1 MRVFRIGL
9 SVAAAIGLSG
19 AIHAGT
25 RIVPIHPERADM
37 PETQRRDLVL
47 GDLDAILTGPSS
59 PTTIATA
66 PYASWEPGLCRRDVL
81 QLKYERIED
90 DRNSPRVALGIQTV
104 RVQYH
109 FLGWEKDKSR
119 ERRQKECEKLAGKEL
134 NWAFGDGDNFSVGAL
149 ATLKTA
155 EADVR
160 AKRRFTIDC
169 DALTDKAIKAA
180 CADAFLSAASK
191 ISEIW
196 RCPDRRDGCHGF
208 TAFPYRFTIFISFS
222 YGIDGGYTTAIEMQD
237 HEIVV
242 T

>member
-9 SVAAAIGLSG
+9 SMAAAIGISG

-37 PETQRRDLVL
+37 SETQRRDLVL
-47 GDLDAILTGPSS
+47 GDLNAILTGPSS

-66 PYASWEPGLCRRDVL
+66 PYASWESGLCRRDVL
-81 QLKYERIED
+81 QLKYERIKD
-90 DRNSPRVALGIQTV
+90 DRNSPHVPLGIQAV

-119 ERRQKECEKLAGKEL
+119 ERRQKQCEKLAGKNL
-134 NWAFGDGDNFSVGAL
+134 NWAFGDDDHFSVGAL
-149 ATLKTA
+149 ATLRIA

-160 AKRRFTIDC
+160 AKQRFTIDC
-169 DALTDKAIKAA
+169 DELTDDAAKAA

-196 RCPDRRDGCHGF
+196 RCPDRRDGCYGF
-208 TAFPYRFTIFISFS
+208 TAFPYRFTIFRSFS
-222 YGIDGGYTTAIEMQD
+222 YGIDGGYTTAIEMRD
-237 HEIVV
+237 DEIVV

>member
-1 MRVFRIGL
+1 MRVFRIGV

-47 GDLDAILTGPSS
+47 GDLDAILTGPTS

-66 PYASWEPGLCRRDVL
+66 PYASWMEGLCRRDVL
-81 QLKYERIED
+81 QLKYSRERA
-90 DRNSPRVALGIQTV
+90 SPVRPVGIQAV

-109 FLGWEKDKSR
+109 FLGREEGQSP
-119 ERRQKECEKLAGKEL
+119 ERRQKECEKLAGKKL
-134 NWAFGDGDNFSVGAL
+134 SWAFGDDDNFAVGAL
-149 ATLKTA
+149 TTIKTA

-160 AKRRFTIDC
+160 AKRRSTIDC
-169 DALTDKAIKAA
+169 DALTDQAIEAA

-196 RCPDRRDGCHGF
+196 RCPDQRDGCYGF

-222 YGIDGGYTTAIEMQD
+222 YGVDGGYTTAIEMQD